1 MDLDII
7 HSPKSNNSMNIE
19 KSFSPRS
26 SELSDW
32 ETVSHKELELSLPSI
47 SSTRASKEVNTIHVK
62 HKKIIKQ
69 ISEKVINI
77 VKSTIREI
85 NHESV
90 HFVVVMVMNEVSKV
104 GLKNYEKKQLA
115 KLIVVY
121 ILDCFAFSHIVNYY
135 TVELIDNIIEM
146 CYYHGLHT
154 YKKNKKSSC
163 CCF

>member
-7 HSPKSNNSMNIE
+7 HSPTSNNSINNE
-19 KSFSPRS
+19 KPIS

-32 ETVSHKELELSLPSI
+32 DTVSHKELELSLPSI
-47 SSTRASKEVNTIHVK
+47 GSTRASSEVNNIHVK
-62 HKKIIKQ
+62 HKKVIKQ

-90 HFVVVMVMNEVSKV
+90 HFVVVMVMNEVSKI
-104 GLKNYEKKQLA
+104 GLKNFEKKQLA
-115 KLIVVY
+115 KLIIVY
-121 ILDCFAFSHIVNYY
+121 VLDCFAFSHIVNYY

-154 YKKNKKSSC
+154 YKKNKKSC
-163 CCF
+163 LCF